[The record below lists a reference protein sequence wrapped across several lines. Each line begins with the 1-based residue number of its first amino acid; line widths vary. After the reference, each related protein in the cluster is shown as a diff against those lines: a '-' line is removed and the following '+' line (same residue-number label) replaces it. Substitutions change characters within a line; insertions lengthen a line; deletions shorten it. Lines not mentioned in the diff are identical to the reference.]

1 MVRSTVL
8 GASRPAPAGL
18 CEDVPDT
25 PTHRVDKIVDGTP
38 YINLWPPID
47 DDARQLE
54 MALALIRRCLVCR
67 ADVAHLRA
75 GARICGDA
83 RGHMLS
89 RLMRSRRCPV
99 L

>member
-38 YINLWPPID
+38 YLNLRPPID
-47 DDARQLE
+47 DDAR
-54 MALALIRRCLVCR
+54 
-67 ADVAHLRA
+67 
-75 GARICGDA
+75 
-83 RGHMLS
+83 
-89 RLMRSRRCPV
+89 
-99 L
+99 